1 MIGNRPLSEQLK
13 KVNTIK
19 KSISSNAVA
28 TYLIRA
34 FEGVRGIRKLYD
46 NDTILA
52 EYLLGL
58 SSYLDHMQ
66 AN

>member
-19 KSISSNAVA
+19 KSISSKAVA